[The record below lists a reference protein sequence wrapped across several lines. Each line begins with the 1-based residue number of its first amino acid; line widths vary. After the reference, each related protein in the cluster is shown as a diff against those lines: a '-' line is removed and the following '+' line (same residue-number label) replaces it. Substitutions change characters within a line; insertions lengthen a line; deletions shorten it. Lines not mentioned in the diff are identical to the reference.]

1 MTVQESAETL
11 ALEALAWLA
20 GQDGLL
26 PAFLAASGLDAG
38 QIADAA
44 AQPEFLA
51 GVLDFLLQDDAW
63 VIRFAEAAGLRPTD
77 PAAARALLPG
87 GQQTHWT

>member
-1 MTVQESAETL
+1 MNVQESAETL

-26 PAFLAASGLDAG
+26 PAFLAASGLEAG
-38 QIADAA
+38 QIAAAA

-63 VIRFAEAAGLRPTD
+63 VMGFCEARGLPYTA
-77 PAAARALLPG
+77 PAQARAALPG
-87 GQQTHWT
+87 GAIAWD